1 MLLPYAA
8 LTNTVGNMLNF
19 QILFLIATLL
29 VLLGYFIYLIRKNQL
44 LLLKHTILDR
54 QDKWWIAGL
63 SIAYFLISLIHF
75 ADFRTYDKAWQVDNP
90 GAQLVVTFNHPQQL
104 ATLYYSTAFV
114 KGKYTTSAVDAM
126 NNNLPITDKSVNLG
140 YSPFFRWNKLTF
152 NTSQPVSSVV
162 IRLEQGSL
170 GVNQFAVIDTQNN
183 LVTDYHVDS
192 SNNPNNLAL
201 NDFIA
206 TTMPEHIEDNW
217 QSSTVFDEIYYAT
230 SAYQYLQ
237 GQPPDVW
244 VHPQLGILLIVVGV
258 LIFGMSPFG
267 WRIMPDLSS
276 VFLVSISYIFAKA
289 LFKDRRVAIAASLL
303 MMFEFMHFSIGRT
316 ASIDPFV
323 TLFLAIEYFF
333 LYRYIEARKSGASFA
348 AVLRYLLAAAIS
360 FALALACKW
369 NALYSAPFI
378 VLILIYGELVKQ
390 KLTLASVAKT
400 VLNLALLFIVL
411 PLTIY
416 VLIYIPYVLIN
427 HADNL
432 FSFIYTTQLGIL
444 DFNLHGLT
452 YATHPYASNW
462 WSWPLDKMP
471 LSVYYWQNDAGLSS
485 SIALLGNPAV
495 YWLMWITTIMLGYLW
510 VTRQADF
517 RAGFLFLAICAQYL
531 PYALVARISFIYY
544 FYSVTPFLILGI
556 SYFIYLAYQSNKAS
570 YRYLVYGYLLL
581 NIALFALFFSSLAG
595 LEVPRSYT
603 LNYLRWMTSWNF

>member
-1 MLLPYAA
+1 MVNL
-8 LTNTVGNMLNF
+8 

-29 VLLGYFIYLIRKNQL
+29 AISFYFIFLLRKSSPIPNS
-44 LLLKHTILDR
+44 TILDKS
-54 QDKWWIAGL
+54 DKWWICGL
-63 SIAYFLISLIHF
+63 SITYFLISLIHF
-75 ADFRTYDKAWQVDNP
+75 ADFRTYDKAWQVENS

-104 ATLYYSTAFV
+104 SALYYSTAFV
-114 KGKYTTSAVDAM
+114 KGKYITSAVDSL
-126 NNNLPITDKSVNLG
+126 NHDVPVTDKSANLG

-152 NTSQPVSSVV
+152 NNTQPVSSVV

-170 GVNQFAVIDTQNN
+170 GINQFAVLDAQNN

-192 SNNPNNLAL
+192 SDNPDNLVL

-206 TTMPEHIEDNW
+206 TSIPEHMDNNW

-230 SAYQYLQ
+230 SAYQYLHDKS
-237 GQPPDVW
+237 PDAW
-244 VHPQLGILLIVVGV
+244 VHPQLGILLIVIGI

-276 VFLVSISYIFAKA
+276 VFLVSMTYIFAKA

-316 ASIDPFV
+316 ASIEPFV
-323 TLFLAIEYFF
+323 TLFLLIEYFF

-348 AVLRYLLAAAIS
+348 AVLRYLFAAAIS
-360 FALALACKW
+360 FSLALTCKW
-369 NALYSAPFI
+369 SALYSAPFI
-378 VLILIYGELVKQ
+378 VCILIYGELIKQ
-390 KLTLASVAKT
+390 KLTVAGLIKT
-400 VLNLALLFIVL
+400 VFNLALLFIVL

-416 VLIYIPYVLIN
+416 LLMYIPYVLIN
-427 HADNL
+427 HADNM

-462 WSWPLDKMP
+462 WSWPLDKVP
-471 LSVYYWQNDAGLSS
+471 LSVYYWQNDTGLSS

-510 VTRQADF
+510 LMRQADY

-556 SYFIYLAYQSNKAS
+556 SYFVYLAYQSNKVLH
-570 YRYLVYGYLLL
+570 RYLVYVYLLI
-581 NIALFALFFSSLAG
+581 NVVLFVLFFSSLSG

-603 LNYLRWMTSWNF
+603 LNWLWWMRGWNF

>member
-1 MLLPYAA
+1 MVNL
-8 LTNTVGNMLNF
+8 

-29 VLLGYFIYLIRKNQL
+29 AISFYFIFLLRKSSPIPNS
-44 LLLKHTILDR
+44 TILDKS
-54 QDKWWIAGL
+54 DKWWICGL
-63 SIAYFLISLIHF
+63 SITYFLISLIHF
-75 ADFRTYDKAWQVDNP
+75 ADFRTYDKAWQVENS

-104 ATLYYSTAFV
+104 SALYYSTAFV
-114 KGKYTTSAVDAM
+114 KGKYITSAVDSL
-126 NNNLPITDKSVNLG
+126 NHDVPVTDKSANLG

-152 NTSQPVSSVV
+152 NNTQPVSSVV

-170 GVNQFAVIDTQNN
+170 GINQFAVLDAQNN

-192 SNNPNNLAL
+192 SDNPDNLVL

-206 TTMPEHIEDNW
+206 TSIPEHMDNNW

-230 SAYQYLQ
+230 SAYQYLHDKS
-237 GQPPDVW
+237 PDAW
-244 VHPQLGILLIVVGV
+244 VHPQLGILLIVIGI
-258 LIFGMSPFG
+258 LIFGMSPFS

-276 VFLVSISYIFAKA
+276 VFLVSMTYIFAKA

-316 ASIDPFV
+316 ASIEPFV
-323 TLFLAIEYFF
+323 TLFLLIEYFF

-348 AVLRYLLAAAIS
+348 AVLRYLFAAAIS
-360 FALALACKW
+360 FSLALTCKW
-369 NALYSAPFI
+369 SALYSAPFI
-378 VLILIYGELVKQ
+378 VCILIYGELIKQ
-390 KLTLASVAKT
+390 KLTVAGLIKT
-400 VLNLALLFIVL
+400 VFNLALLFIVL

-416 VLIYIPYVLIN
+416 LLMYIPYVLIN
-427 HADNL
+427 HADNM

-462 WSWPLDKMP
+462 WSWPLDKVP
-471 LSVYYWQNDAGLSS
+471 LSVYYWQNDTGLSS

-510 VTRQADF
+510 LMRQADY

-556 SYFIYLAYQSNKAS
+556 SYFIYLAYQSNKVLH
-570 YRYLVYGYLLL
+570 RYLVYVYLLI
-581 NIALFALFFSSLAG
+581 NVVLFVLFFSSLSG

-603 LNYLRWMTSWNF
+603 LNWLWWMRGWNF